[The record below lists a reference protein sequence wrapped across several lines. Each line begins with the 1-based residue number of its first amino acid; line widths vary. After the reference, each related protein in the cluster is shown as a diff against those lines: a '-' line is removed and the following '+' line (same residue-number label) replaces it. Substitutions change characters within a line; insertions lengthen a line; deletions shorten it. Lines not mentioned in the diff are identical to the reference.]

1 MKKVAVCLKTG
12 KPHRWM
18 PAFKRKHNKHVNY
31 RVENGTLVYLRV
43 YQCADCI
50 NAFKTVRE

>member
-1 MKKVAVCLKTG
+1 MKKVAVCPKTG
-12 KPHRWM
+12 KPHRWV

-31 RVENGTLVYLRV
+31 RVENGTPVYFRV